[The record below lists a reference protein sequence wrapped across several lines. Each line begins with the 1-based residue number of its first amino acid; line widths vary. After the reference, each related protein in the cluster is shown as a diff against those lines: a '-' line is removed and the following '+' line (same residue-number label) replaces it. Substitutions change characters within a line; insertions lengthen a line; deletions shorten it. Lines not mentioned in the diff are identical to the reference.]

1 MRSSLPPRL
10 VRSGLLRLR
19 LIRSL
24 VLCLGLVA
32 CAPASNAQRGA
43 VPAAGFADLV
53 EQVMPAVVN
62 IAAVRRLSPAELA
75 EAVPPQLR
83 NTPMERQWRE
93 RNRGQGQ
100 VGAGSGFVVDAAG
113 FIVTNAH
120 VVGGASAVRV
130 TFANGESLPARIVGT
145 DDATDIALLKV
156 EATRRLPAVA
166 LGSGS
171 RARVGDWILAVGNPY
186 GLGGTVTAGILS
198 ARGRDIGAGPFDDF
212 LQIDAPINPGNSGG
226 PTFNMAGEV
235 IGVNT
240 AIVSPGG
247 GGSVGIGFAVPAEL
261 VAPVVSELR
270 ANGRIAR
277 GWLGVTAE
285 PLSAA
290 VARQV
295 GVNEGE
301 GVRIAELDRN
311 GPAFRGG
318 VRVGDVI
325 VAVNGEPV
333 PSPRALARNV
343 ATQAPG
349 SEARVTVLRQGRRQ
363 DIGVTLGTRPAQPQG

>member
-1 MRSSLPPRL
+1 M
-10 VRSGLLRLR
+10 
-19 LIRSL
+19 
-24 VLCLGLVA
+24 
-32 CAPASNAQRGA
+32 
-43 VPAAGFADLV
+43 
-53 EQVMPAVVN
+53 
-62 IAAVRRLSPAELA
+62 
-75 EAVPPQLR
+75 
-83 NTPMERQWRE
+83 
-93 RNRGQGQ
+93 
-100 VGAGSGFVVDAAG
+100 VDAAG

-166 LGSGS
+166 FGSGN

-290 VARQV
+290 VARQA

-349 SEARVTVLRQGRRQ
+349 SQAQVTVLRQGSRQ
-363 DIGVTLGTRPAQPQG
+363 DIGVTLGNRPAQPQG